1 MKRVARAFAWLTWG
15 LSVGCS
21 ADPGATAPAR
31 LEQRLSRPQPDYL
44 VIAPR
49 SAADEL
55 APLVELRRR
64 EGHEVLL
71 LALEDIAPM
80 GASTEEIRRAV
91 STVAD
96 APGARLRF
104 VLLAGHPLGSPP
116 LPTFS
121 HRQGDWAY
129 GWGNMTF
136 SSDHDYALFE
146 RHHLAVGRLPART
159 DGELAAMVD
168 KIVRYELEPPGAWQK
183 RVMVVGGPADFGP
196 VADAL
201 IEWQATTL
209 LDQVLPYD
217 YDVNVLF
224 AKADSPYAYRFDKL
238 GQKIV
243 DDINQGALL
252 AVYAGHGNPESFD
265 NVYFRGYLFPIG
277 TMFDIEGVDVTSGAP
292 FFISLTCHTGA
303 FGRAR
308 RSLGE
313 TLAMNPKG
321 PVAVF
326 GSSEVSHPYPNFL
339 YAETLLENLLEKR
352 VATLGEAIVE
362 AKRTMPE
369 RRILAAELLDFADHD
384 AIKEEH
390 LALYNLLGD
399 PATRLRYPARAKTT
413 LRVSSLPPSGLVEGE
428 AAAPEL
434 GDGEATVTIETERTA
449 LKGDLE
455 TISRDAGSIELAF
468 EAMAKNYAIATD
480 KIVTTKRVAM
490 RAGIVPISLG
500 APLAPGRYILKV
512 LLSGKNGVASTHAR
526 FEVTPPP
533 P

>member
-1 MKRVARAFAWLTWG
+1 MRRLSGAIASLALG
-15 LSVGCS
+15 LGVGCS
-21 ADPGATAPAR
+21 SDPGAKAGAPTAAA
-31 LEQRLSRPQPDYL
+31 PQPHPDYL

-64 EGHEVLL
+64 QGHDVLVS
-71 LALEDIAPM
+71 AIEDIAPA
-80 GASTEEIRRAV
+80 GPSSDAIRAAIAA
-91 STVAD
+91 VAD
-96 APGARLRF
+96 APGSKLRF
-104 VLLAGHPLGSPP
+104 VLLAGHPLGAPA
-116 LPTFS
+116 LPTFT
-121 HRQGDWAY
+121 HRQGDWAM
-129 GWGNMTF
+129 GWGDVTF

-168 KIVRYELEPPGAWQK
+168 KLVRYELGPPGAWQK

-224 AKADSPYAYRFDKL
+224 AKPDSPYAYRFDKL

-243 DDINQGALL
+243 DDMNQGALL

-265 NVYFRGYLFPIG
+265 TVYFRGYRFPIG
-277 TMFDIEGVDVTSGAP
+277 TMYDLEDVDVRAGAP

-313 TLAMNPKG
+313 TLAANPNG

-352 VATLGEAIVE
+352 ASTLGEAIVM
-362 AKRTMPE
+362 AKRAMPE
-369 RRILAAELLDFADHD
+369 KRILAAELLDFADHD

-399 PATRLRYPARAKTT
+399 PATRLRYPAHATTT
-413 LRVSSLPPSGLVEGE
+413 LDSALVPPNARVTGNAR
-428 AAAPEL
+428 AAEL
-434 GDGEATVTIETERTA
+434 GDGEATITIETERSA
-449 LKGDLE
+449 LRGELE
-455 TISRDAGSIELAF
+455 TISRDSGPIFQAF
-468 EAMAKNYAIATD
+468 ETMVKNYAIAAD
-480 KIVTTKRVAM
+480 KVVA
-490 RAGIVPISLG
+490 RRIVPMKAGL
-500 APLAPGRYILKV
+500 APIELEAPSTPGRYVVKV
-512 LLSGKNGVASTHAR
+512 LLSGTGGVASTHAR
-526 FEVTPPP
+526 FEVAPRAD
-533 P
+533 